1 MKKIILLP
9 LLFLT
14 FACSTDEENEDEN
27 NDTTESLFD
36 ELHNEFWNIKDVSE
50 LEDSQCY
57 NGCYNGFGFKND
69 NTILYVDFYGGADE
83 CYLISLSNLEI
94 QENKISVDATFGTES
109 FEKLTFTLENNVLS
123 VTSIG
128 GDVDFSYELV
138 KENESLESLCN

>member
-1 MKKIILLP
+1 MNRILIP

-83 CYLISLSNLEI
+83 CGLISLTNLKI
-94 QENKISVDATFGTES
+94 QENIIEADARIGTNS
-109 FEKLTFTLENNVLS
+109 LGKLTFKYNNDKLTVSSRGGVENF
-123 VTSIG
+123 
-128 GDVDFSYELV
+128 DYELV
-138 KENESLESLCN
+138 KESESLSTLCN